1 MTGFLGKRC
10 GLPSPALHPISRRS
24 RSSSGGWEKQGVAL
38 PRPVRMYLS
47 YLKKRE
53 AHFSE
58 TLLSNR
64 VQAPALIFI
73 DAVPLTSALICTCAD
88 DGPATQTGTS
98 AIPLHGP
105 CFDRPYVPL
114 QASSLPCGSTVLCL
128 HP

>member
-24 RSSSGGWEKQGVAL
+24 RSCSGGWEKQGVSL
-38 PRPVRMYLS
+38 PRPLRMDLS

-58 TLLSNR
+58 TLLTNR

-73 DAVPLTSALICTCAD
+73 DAVPLTSPLIWTCAD
-88 DGPATQTGTS
+88 DGPAPLTGPS
-98 AIPLHGP
+98 A
-105 CFDRPYVPL
+105 
-114 QASSLPCGSTVLCL
+114 
-128 HP
+128 